1 MAIDAID
8 SGRLNA
14 PQTQR
19 SEAGGGQVAQA
30 LTQLLLDVN
39 SDQLKA
45 GQAMKR
51 LVVDGEGSI
60 HEAMVAMNTAEGSF
74 RLLMEM
80 RNRLVDG
87 FNRLL
92 QTRG

>member
-19 SEAGGGQVAQA
+19 SEAGGGQFAQA

-39 SDQLKA
+39 SDQIKA
-45 GQAMKR
+45 GKAMKR

-60 HEAMVAMNTAEGSF
+60 HEAMAAMNTAEGSF

>member
-1 MAIDAID
+1 MSIDAID
-8 SGRLNA
+8 SGKLNA
-14 PQTQR
+14 SQTQR
-19 SEAGGGQVAQA
+19 GESGGGHFAQA
-30 LTQLLLDVN
+30 LTRLLLEVN
-39 SDQLKA
+39 SDQIKA
-45 GQAMKR
+45 GNEMKR

-60 HEAMVAMNTAEGSF
+60 HEAMIAMNNAEGSF
-74 RLLMEM
+74 RLLLEM